1 MLAKTVCTDK
11 QYEAIKRKA
20 EKTAAKP
27 VQYVEGSI
35 YQRDRDEIL
44 RAARAKVDQA
54 LALQQRGLIC
64 TTGKFVPSVHY
75 PPITQYPFHSQEEVM
90 STYTMPE
97 DGLLDIYVHV
107 PFCEQHCSFCHYPG
121 ELGSCV
127 TLREK
132 QIVYLDHLE
141 KEMDNYMRLL
151 GVEKI
156 KARSILF
163 GGGTPTHMDPDLLE
177 RMLKFFTDRIDRT
190 TVTQFNFDVD
200 AYTLVHEDGIKRL
213 KILAKYG
220 VDRLTIGTQSLNP
233 DILAL
238 MFRSARVETIHEALH
253 NCRELVTCVDY
264 LKINKMREEGVTI
277 TQELLDK
284 TQRQGFVL
292 NIEFVFGFMGQTV
305 DNFADVIER
314 ACLLHKEGLTDEIQ
328 LYRLKVDAYGDFQ
341 GIIGLLYDRDPAM
354 FPDFEETMMQKA
366 VAEEVLKRYG
376 LKGNLR
382 RVYTKNPYIYSH
394 YAYNQCCAQLDQIG
408 LGLTAFSSL
417 RDRFFINTDS
427 FEEYYEK
434 TDAGMLALNRGY
446 VRDREQQLRWS
457 IILPLKNTEVRK
469 DRFRRINNME
479 IEQCFRKKWKKLMDA
494 GLVVDKPVLGY
505 PSYTMTELG
514 KFVADEVAEEF
525 NSNEFLPW
533 REDEY
538 IHGDLYPYADN
549 TTEDALGLI

>member
-1 MLAKTVCTDK
+1 M
-11 QYEAIKRKA
+11 
-20 EKTAAKP
+20 
-27 VQYVEGSI
+27 G
-35 YQRDRDEIL
+35 
-44 RAARAKVDQA
+44 
-54 LALQQRGLIC
+54 
-64 TTGKFVPSVHY
+64 
-75 PPITQYPFHSQEEVM
+75 
-90 STYTMPE
+90 TYMMPE
-97 DGLLDIYVHV
+97 DGGLDIYVHV
-107 PFCEQHCSFCHYPG
+107 PFCAQHCSFCHYPG
-121 ELGSCV
+121 ELGSCK

-141 KEMDNYMRLL
+141 KEMDNYMRFL

-163 GGGTPTHMDPDLLE
+163 GGGTPSHMDPDLLE

-200 AYTLVHEDGIKRL
+200 AYTLVNDDGIERL
-213 KILAKYG
+213 KIMAKYG

-238 MFRSARVETIHEALH
+238 MFRSARVETIEEALH
-253 NCRELVTCVDY
+253 NCREQVTCVDY
-264 LKINKMREEGVTI
+264 LKINKMREQGIEI
-277 TQELLDK
+277 TQELLDQ

-305 DNFADVIER
+305 ENFADTIER
-314 ACLLHKEGLTDEIQ
+314 ACILHQRGLTDEIQ

-341 GIIGLLYDRDPAM
+341 GIIGLLYDRDPDM
-354 FPDFEETMMQKA
+354 FPDFEQTMLQKA
-366 VAEEVLKRYG
+366 VSEEILKRYG

-382 RVYTKNPYIYSH
+382 RVYTANPYIYSH

-434 TDAGMLALNRGY
+434 TDAGLLGLNRGY
-446 VRDREQQLRWS
+446 IRDKEQQLRWS

-469 DRFRRINNME
+469 DRFRKINGME
-479 IEQCFRKKWKKLMDA
+479 IEKCFKKKWKKLMEA
-494 GLVVDKPVLGY
+494 GLVADKPVLGY
-505 PSYTMTELG
+505 PSYTLTELG

-525 NSNEFLPW
+525 NSTEFLPW
-533 REDEY
+533 KEDEY
-538 IHGDLYPYADN
+538 IHGPLYPYGDN
-549 TTEDALGLI
+549 SREDALGLV